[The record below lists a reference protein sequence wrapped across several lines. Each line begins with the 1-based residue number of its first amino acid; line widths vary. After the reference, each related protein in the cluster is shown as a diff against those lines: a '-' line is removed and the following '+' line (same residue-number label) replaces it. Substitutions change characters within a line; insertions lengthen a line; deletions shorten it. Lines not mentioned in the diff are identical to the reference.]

1 MLKFKYLDFILYK
14 TYADLKAETATTHV
28 GFLWWIIDPMIMMG
42 VFYLVF
48 GVFLHKGTVDYVP
61 FLMIG
66 VAVWQWFSTTV
77 PDGARTI
84 SKASALMGVVY
95 VPKAIFPAIAV
106 LMGVFKFA
114 VVLAVLIVF
123 LLLYGIEWT
132 LCGLALPLIV
142 LVQLLFTVG
151 VTFLCAAVVPF
162 FPDLNR
168 FVNYGLRLLF
178 FLSGVFFDPAQLP
191 PEVRSFFF
199 LNPMAGLID
208 GYRNVLLR
216 GLWPDWEGLGIIS
229 LFSAALVT
237 VAFLILICY
246 DRVYPKVVM

>member
-1 MLKFKYLDFILYK
+1 MLKIKYLDLILYK
-14 TYADLKAETATTHV
+14 TYADLKAEAATTHA
-28 GFLWWIIDPMIMMG
+28 GFLWWIIDPIVLMAT
-42 VFYLVF
+42 FYLVF

-61 FLMIG
+61 FLMVG

-77 PDGARTI
+77 LDGAKAI
-84 SKASALMGVVY
+84 SKASALMGLVY
-95 VPKAIFPAIAV
+95 VPKAVFPAIAV
-106 LMGVFKFA
+106 LMGVVKFA
-114 VVLAVLIVF
+114 VVLTVLIVF
-123 LLLYGIEWT
+123 LLWYGIEWT
-132 LCGLALPLIV
+132 PCGLALPFIV

-162 FPDLNR
+162 FPDLNK
-168 FVNYGLRLLF
+168 FVNYGIRLLF
-178 FLSGVFFDPAQLP
+178 FLSGVFFDPAELP
-191 PEVRSFFF
+191 PEVRPFFF

-229 LFSAALVT
+229 LFSAALLT
-237 VAFLILICY
+237 AALLILIRY

>member
-1 MLKFKYLDFILYK
+1 MLRIKYLDLILYK
-14 TYADLKAETATTHV
+14 TYADLKAETTTSRI
-28 GFLWWIIDPMIMMG
+28 GFLWWLIDPMIMIAT
-42 VFYLVF
+42 FYLVF
-48 GVFLHKGTVDYVP
+48 GVFLHKRTVDFVP

-66 VAVWQWFSTTV
+66 VTVWQWFSTTV
-77 PDGARTI
+77 PDGAKTI
-84 SKASALMGVVY
+84 SKASALMGLVY
-95 VPKAIFPAIAV
+95 VPKAVFPAVAV

-114 VVLAVLIVF
+114 VVLAVLILF
-123 LLLYGIEWT
+123 LLWYGIEWT

-151 VTFLCAAVVPF
+151 VTFLCASVVPF

-191 PEVRSFFF
+191 PQVRPLFF

-208 GYRNVLLR
+208 SYRNILLR

-229 LFSAALVT
+229 LLSVALVT
-237 VAFLILICY
+237 VALLILIRY
-246 DRVYPKVVM
+246 DRVYPKVVI

>member
-1 MLKFKYLDFILYK
+1 MLKSKYLDLILYK
-14 TYADLKAETATTHV
+14 TYADLKAETATTRV
-28 GFLWWIIDPMIMMG
+28 GFLWWIIDPIILMAT
-42 VFYLVF
+42 FYLVF
-48 GVFLHKGTVDYVP
+48 GVFLQKRTMDYVP

-77 PDGARTI
+77 SDGAKTI
-84 SKASALMGVVY
+84 SKASALMGLVY
-95 VPKAIFPAIAV
+95 VPKAVFPAVAV
-106 LMGVFKFA
+106 LMGVCRFA
-114 VVLAVLIVF
+114 VLLAALVAF
-123 LLLYGIEWT
+123 LLWYGIEWT

-142 LVQLLFTVG
+142 VVQLLFTVG

-162 FPDLNR
+162 FPDLNKL
-168 FVNYGLRLLF
+168 VNYGLRLLF

-191 PEVRSFFF
+191 PEVRAFFF

-208 GYRNVLLR
+208 GYRDVLLR

-237 VAFLILICY
+237 AALLILIRY
-246 DRVYPKVVM
+246 DRVYPKVAM